1 MSCAMQC
8 VISIDQLNCPFK
20 TNYTYGSFCKEKK
33 KVARTNKKALIGFI
47 CLIRAQLG
55 GRN

>member
-33 KVARTNKKALIGFI
+33 VARTNKKALIGFI
-47 CLIRAQLG
+47 CLIRAQFG